1 MNQDVARID
10 LKKEDLETPV
20 DQFNIEISKV
30 PDNGGILTMK
40 WEKTAFSIPFTVQKK
55 SGIGLCPRRSKE
67 RLCLTRS
74 QVEVPM
80 WFFWSPLA
88 GA

>member
-20 DQFNIEISKV
+20 DQFTIEISKD

-40 WEKTAFSIPFTVQKK
+40 WEKTAFSIPFTVQK
-55 SGIGLCPRRSKE
+55 
-67 RLCLTRS
+67 
-74 QVEVPM
+74 
-80 WFFWSPLA
+80 
-88 GA
+88 